1 MSEYDSEDEAL
12 LTTKDVARR
21 LGISERTVYRWRR
34 ESLGPPFLRLSKAAS
49 SIRYDAA
56 KLEQWIDEQ
65 TDKATAGG

>member
-1 MSEYDSEDEAL
+1 ML
-12 LTTKDVARR
+12 LTIQEVATELRVSPQS
-21 LGISERTVYRWRR
+21 LWRWRR
-34 ESLGPPFLRLSKAAS
+34 DGGGPPFVTLHNAKKWS